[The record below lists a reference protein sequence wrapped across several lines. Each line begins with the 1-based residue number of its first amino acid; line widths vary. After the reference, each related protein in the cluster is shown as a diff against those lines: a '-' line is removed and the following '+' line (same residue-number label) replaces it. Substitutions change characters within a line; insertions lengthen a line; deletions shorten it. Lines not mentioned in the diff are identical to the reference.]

1 MKEPKFSSSDYLN
14 KKLEEKF
21 EPFFEE
27 QLAESVLGQYV
38 GEKTKHYRDYEWHNT
53 ELENE
58 DVKLEYKYGP
68 LEFSLKQA
76 LKDKDFMQTGDPIA
90 IEGFKIVNKHNHNE
104 FDFHKIASESVLLF
118 NPNIDNSQVI
128 FLGFEKEAKKLFI
141 IDGEPNSLK
150 SILALFHEVGHS
162 VDWDQKDLGEREL
175 FSDSIARYHL
185 SKENPDSIL
194 DDRSAA
200 QTLIA
205 ERDAWAYALK
215 IARKVLPSLAREGVV
230 SKFIHEYALGSYSD
244 PIHKKLKA
252 KESAQQGISGRI
264 IKSLKKY
271 FIK

>member
-1 MKEPKFSSSDYLN
+1 MKEPKFSSGDYLN
-14 KKLEEKF
+14 KKLEDKF
-21 EPFFEE
+21 EPFSEE
-27 QLAESVLGQYV
+27 ELAESVLGQYI
-38 GEKTKHYRDYEWHNT
+38 GEKTKHYRDYEWHNA

-104 FDFHKIASESVLLF
+104 FDFHKIAPESVLLF

-141 IDGEPNSLK
+141 VSGEPNSLK

-175 FSDSIARYHL
+175 LSDSMSRYHL

-194 DDRSAA
+194 DNRSAT
-200 QTLIA
+200 QTLRA

-215 IARKVLPSLAREGVV
+215 IARKVLPNLAKEGVV

-244 PIHKKLKA
+244 PIHKKLNAEKA
-252 KESAQQGISGRI
+252 PNKGFANSILEG
-264 IKSLKKY
+264 LKKY